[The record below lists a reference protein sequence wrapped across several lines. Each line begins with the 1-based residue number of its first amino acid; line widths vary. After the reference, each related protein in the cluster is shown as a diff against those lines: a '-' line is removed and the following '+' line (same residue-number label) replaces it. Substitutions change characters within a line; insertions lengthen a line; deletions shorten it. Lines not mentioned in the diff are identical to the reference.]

1 MREELDKALCE
12 KYPKIFEQ
20 RHWDMS
26 KTGMG
31 WGFPGDGWYDI
42 LDTLCGAIQN
52 YCDNVKRYDG
62 ETKQLVPVCKQ
73 VVATQVKQKFGELRF
88 YFEGGDDAV
97 HGMIMMAE
105 YMSVRTCEDCGK
117 PGKIVNTGGY
127 IHAACPK
134 HAKKRNWL

>member
-1 MREELDKALCE
+1 MREELDNALCE

-26 KTGMG
+26 KTAMC

-42 LDTLCGAIQN
+42 LDMLCGAIQER
-52 YCDNVKRYDG
+52 CDNVKRWDG
-62 ETKQLVPVCKQ
+62 EKLAPVCTQ

-88 YFEGGDDAV
+88 YFDGGDDEI
-97 HGMIMMAE
+97 HGMIAMAT

-127 IHAACPK
+127 VHAACPK
-134 HAKKRNWL
+134 HAKKRNRL